1 MEDEKKKII
10 ASINNQDLFIQS
22 FIDILNKKKVLYK
35 YVFLFNNY
43 KFKFKIVS
51 TYYEYLMVCNN
62 LLRDVTTCNLFYDS
76 NIFFDM
82 IGKSF
87 YFPYILYIYE
97 PETYNN
103 IDSSNFETIK
113 FIKSSILNIEQIILK
128 GKDKNQK
135 YLKKNSNNLNNQNK
149 YSFISAEDIHSEI
162 SNYYLPN
169 KQKKI
174 VGYVEIYLL
183 FHMARLFDSRIERL
197 VIHKEY
203 RNKSFGLLIM
213 YITIY
218 LLKYI
223 YHCNRCDLTVENE
236 IALKLYKKL
245 NFLNVPTNVYRLN
258 LHTNYNILSDNFSI
272 QKDIENIQTF
282 IHKVNKQ
289 KKNL

>member
-1 MEDEKKKII
+1 MEEEKKKNIEP
-10 ASINNQDLFIQS
+10 INNQDLFIKS
-22 FIDILNKKKVLYK
+22 FIDILNKKRVLYK

-62 LLRDVTTCNLFYDS
+62 LLRDVTTCNLFYDRH
-76 NIFFDM
+76 IFYDM
-82 IGKSF
+82 IGKSL

-103 IDSSNFETIK
+103 INSSNFESIK

-128 GKDKNQK
+128 GKLKNQK
-135 YLKKNSNNLNNQNK
+135 YFKKNSKNLNNQK
-149 YSFISAEDIHSEI
+149 IYSFFNVQDINSEI
-162 SNYYLPN
+162 NNYYLPN

-203 RNKSFGLLIM
+203 RNKSLGLLIM
-213 YITIY
+213 YISIY

-245 NFLNVPTNVYRLN
+245 NFINVPTNVYRLN
-258 LHTNYNILSDNFSI
+258 LYTNYNILSNNYSI
-272 QKDIENIQTF
+272 QNDMENIQTF
-282 IHKVNKQ
+282 MYNINT
-289 KKNL
+289 KK

>member
-1 MEDEKKKII
+1 MEVGKKNHIEPM
-10 ASINNQDLFIQS
+10 NNQDLFIKS
-22 FIDILNKKKVLYK
+22 FIDILNKKRVLYK

-43 KFKFKIVS
+43 KFKFKMVS

-62 LLRDVTTCNLFYDS
+62 LLGDVTTCNLFYDS
-76 NIFFDM
+76 YIFFDM

-87 YFPYILYIYE
+87 YFPYILYLYE

-103 IDSSNFETIK
+103 INLSNFESIK
-113 FIKSSILNIEQIILK
+113 FIKSSILNIEEIILK
-128 GKDKNQK
+128 GKVKNQK
-135 YLKKNSNNLNNQNK
+135 YLKKNLNHLNNPKK
-149 YSFISAEDIHSEI
+149 YSFFNAQDINFEI

-203 RNKSFGLLIM
+203 RNRSLGLLIM
-213 YITIY
+213 YISIY
-218 LLKYI
+218 LLKYL
-223 YHCNRCDLTVENE
+223 YYCNRCDLTVEND

-245 NFLNVPTNVYRLN
+245 NFINVPTNVYRLN
-258 LHTNYNILSDNFSI
+258 LHTNYNILSHNYSI
-272 QKDIENIQTF
+272 QNDIQNIQTF
-282 IHKVNKQ
+282 MHNLNA
-289 KKNL
+289 KK

>member
-1 MEDEKKKII
+1 MEEEKKKNIEP
-10 ASINNQDLFIQS
+10 INNQDLFIKP
-22 FIDILNKKKVLYK
+22 FIDILNKKRVLYK

-62 LLRDVTTCNLFYDS
+62 LLRDVTTCNLFYDRY
-76 NIFFDM
+76 IFYDM
-82 IGKSF
+82 IGKSL

-103 IDSSNFETIK
+103 INSSNFESIK

-128 GKDKNQK
+128 GKLKNEK
-135 YLKKNSNNLNNQNK
+135 YFKKNSNNLNNQK
-149 YSFISAEDIHSEI
+149 IYSFFNAEDIKSEI
-162 SNYYLPN
+162 NNYYLPN
-169 KQKKI
+169 KTKKI
-174 VGYVEIYLL
+174 VGDVEIYLL

-203 RNKSFGLLIM
+203 RNKSLGLLIM
-213 YITIY
+213 YISIY

-245 NFLNVPTNVYRLN
+245 NFINVPTNVYRLN
-258 LHTNYNILSDNFSI
+258 LYTNYNILSNNYSI
-272 QKDIENIQTF
+272 QNDIENIQTF
-282 IHKVNKQ
+282 MHNINTKNK
-289 KKNL
+289 K